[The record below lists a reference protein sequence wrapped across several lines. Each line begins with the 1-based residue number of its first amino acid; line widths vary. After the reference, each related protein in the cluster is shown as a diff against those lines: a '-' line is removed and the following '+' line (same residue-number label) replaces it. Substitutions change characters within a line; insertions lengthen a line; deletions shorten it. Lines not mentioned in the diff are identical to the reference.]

1 VGRRFPGVALVVGC
15 GVLLFAALAVAAC
28 DGNSPNLTTSL
39 PTTLPLSTTSVA
51 SSATTS
57 VPTSPEGLVILLT
70 ENSSQ
75 AGYYVDGWQGYNE
88 PLFALW
94 PDFRMMVRVAGGYKG
109 EPPVYEEAMLTLP
122 EVAQLRTWA
131 AAADLSTLKDTYT
144 LAGGFSDPLVW
155 RLEVGNTQSAKAV
168 TFERYPFPTDEPGYP
183 ARLKTFVDQ
192 LMNYRP
198 PELKPFIP
206 DRINVLVVERAPI
219 KGKTSTLP
227 PEFDPNNMEVASRSV
242 EEVQYQAVFSGEEAA
257 KIRALLDAGQ
267 FFYNTER
274 RSYYVYYLPLIE
286 LPQPSPPTDWLGTT
300 STATLPASE
309 PSFHRELSGTGYYTV
324 MVHTVP
330 EGDAKVMEV
339 LVWVDPGKETRATYD
354 IIYDQAIALAKKYG
368 IADSTGGRL
377 RVVLFDAAPGQFIG
391 ESIIESRDFSIS

>member
-1 VGRRFPGVALVVGC
+1 MAVSRMKFGLVAAAGLLLSALLVV
-15 GVLLFAALAVAAC
+15 AC
-28 DGNSPNLTTSL
+28 TSTPSKSSTP
-39 PTTLPLSTTSVA
+39 PTSLPLSTTSVA
-51 SSATTS
+51 SSTTTS
-57 VPTSPEGLVILLT
+57 VPASPEGLVILLT

-109 EPPVYEEAMLTLP
+109 EPPVYEEAMLTFP

-198 PELKPFIP
+198 PG
-206 DRINVLVVERAPI
+206 APVRVREA
-219 KGKTSTLP
+219 GGESAPQLASTVDGRVRGP
-227 PEFDPNNMEVASRSV
+227 AGSAS
-242 EEVQYQAVFSGEEAA
+242 
-257 KIRALLDAGQ
+257 
-267 FFYNTER
+267 TR
-274 RSYYVYYLPLIE
+274 RSPL
-286 LPQPSPPTDWLGTT
+286 LLQPSPPRRHLRGGWQHDRRTRHGSLRPD
-300 STATLPASE
+300 
-309 PSFHRELSGTGYYTV
+309 REGLD
-324 MVHTVP
+324 
-330 EGDAKVMEV
+330 E
-339 LVWVDPGKETRATYD
+339 
-354 IIYDQAIALAKKYG
+354 
-368 IADSTGGRL
+368 
-377 RVVLFDAAPGQFIG
+377 
-391 ESIIESRDFSIS
+391 